1 MNAAHAL
8 LQKNTFFLPILL
20 VISTLATLPNARA
33 EDKLND
39 ILKKQHIQVGVR
51 TELKDFGYMNPAT
64 NEITGFDIDIAKEIS
79 KDIFGR
85 DDAIVLVPVNAQN
98 RTTQLNT
105 DRVDLLAAT
114 LSVTPDRLK
123 EVSFSKVY
131 FLSGQSLLVNQDSA
145 IQDVKDLS
153 GRVVCAV
160 VGSSQEAVIRKRVP
174 DAQVLTYSRAPEAL
188 LALQGGRCDAFTYGI
203 SVLRDMVKSNPNT
216 RLAGG
221 LMTFEAMSLGVKTG
235 NDSLLAA
242 VNTALDHIKQDGRYA
257 AIYHKWIASDLP
269 ADVDQWYG
277 MDPAEAAKRYD
288 ASRG

>member
-1 MNAAHAL
+1 MNAGRTIAI
-8 LQKNTFFLPILL
+8 KNKILL
-20 VISTLATLPNARA
+20 ALTLAVSTLSIFNCAQAD
-33 EDKLND
+33 DKLNE
-39 ILKKQHIQVGVR
+39 ILKKQNIQVGVR

-79 KDIFGR
+79 KDIFGK
-85 DDAIVLVPVNAQN
+85 DNAIVLVPVNAQN

-105 DRVDLLAAT
+105 GRVDLLAAT
-114 LSVTPDRLK
+114 LSVTPDRMK

-131 FLSGQSLLVNQDSA
+131 FLSGQSLLVKKDSP
-145 IQDVKDLS
+145 IQGEKDLS

-203 SVLRDMVKSNPNT
+203 SVLRDMIKSNPNT

-221 LMTFEAMSLGVKTG
+221 LMTFEAMSLGVKKG
-235 NDSLLAA
+235 DDSLLAA
-242 VNTALDHIKQDGRYA
+242 VDTALLHIKQDGRYA
-257 AIYHKWIASDLP
+257 AIYKKWIAGDLP
-269 ADVDQWYG
+269 ADVDSWYG
-277 MDPAEAAKRYD
+277 MDPAEAARRYD